1 MSLNYPGEPDNAPK
15 DAQFYGPET
24 ECFVAGW
31 YKYKDGQWYWSRE
44 ALGSE
49 AEWQEVSTYN
59 IPTLGT
65 DIFIAKKYPLEA
77 LQVDAEYLY
86 HATPNVQLYRQ
97 ENTGYAQHPHET
109 QWRKLTGSLNDGWW
123 AQQIPLADLGWEP
136 CSSSSANTPEN
147 DVDNW

>member
-24 ECFVAGW
+24 DSFVPGW
-31 YKYKDGQWYWSRE
+31 YKYKEGQWYWSAE
-44 ALGSE
+44 TKGSE
-49 AEWQEVSTYN
+49 AEWLTVSTWN

-77 LQVDAEYLY
+77 LQPDAEYLY
-86 HATPNVQLYRQ
+86 HGNPNEQLYR
-97 ENTGYAQHPHET
+97 EGNRGYHWINGWQ
-109 QWRKLTGSLNDGWW
+109 KLTGQLEDNWW
-123 AQQIPLADLGWEP
+123 KYQIPLADLGWEP
-136 CSSSSANTPEN
+136 SSPSSTTAPEN